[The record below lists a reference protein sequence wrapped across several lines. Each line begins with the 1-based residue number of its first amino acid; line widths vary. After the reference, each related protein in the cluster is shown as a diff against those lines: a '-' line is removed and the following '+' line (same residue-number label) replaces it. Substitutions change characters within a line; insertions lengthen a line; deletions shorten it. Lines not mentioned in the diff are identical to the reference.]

1 MKKIIA
7 IALIV
12 TVGSFSS
19 LITGSAMAQV
29 TSKLAGE
36 LSVRGVV
43 TLNGMNA
50 TSGATVF
57 SGSMV
62 KTGSNSMAAVNL
74 GKLGQVEL
82 SADSEIVL
90 KLDGGIIGGELRA
103 GRAVVSAPGGVGI
116 NIVTAEGVAVAD
128 GKESSLLT
136 IDVACGNTRVSS
148 AKSDARLTAG
158 NRVEVVSAGQE
169 VSVGA
174 QAGDSSRCPRLATAA
189 AKLGGTI
196 SGGALA
202 ALILLG
208 VGGAV
213 AGIVAATQGDSS
225 NPSVVSGLSSFRP

>member
-36 LSVRGVV
+36 LSARGAV
-43 TLNGMNA
+43 TLNGVNA

-57 SGSMV
+57 SGSLV

-82 SADSEIVL
+82 SAYSELVL
-90 KLDGGIIGGELRA
+90 KLESGFIAGELRA
-103 GRAVVSAPGGVGI
+103 GRAVISAPSGVGV

-225 NPSVVSGLSSFRP
+225 NPSIVSGLSSFRP